1 MLASSRSIYLLI
13 ELALEGCTLLMA
25 EVDERT
31 NGGVDSLACHCPLL
45 GLEDNSLDTRGNIG
59 HAEQRVKPVLRLRNT
74 CLGGNVSYLV
84 VIVVYEGGVD
94 GGSVG
99 HLVLLNPDREVDLAP
114 DQFAGKHLSYL
125 HLLLAIEWRYT
136 GREVH
141 RLAVQ
146 RLHLDVDFLF
156 SISKDCLSVARH

>member
-1 MLASSRSIYLLI
+1 
-13 ELALEGCTLLMA
+13 
-25 EVDERT
+25 
-31 NGGVDSLACHCPLL
+31 
-45 GLEDNSLDTRGNIG
+45 
-59 HAEQRVKPVLRLRNT
+59 
-74 CLGGNVSYLV
+74 V
-84 VIVVYEGGVD
+84 VIVVYKGGVD